1 MSHVTVCVQ
10 IQGSIPE
17 ALKKLR
23 EAQDELLCTPGSDPD
38 RAQEINSEVV
48 RNLIRAPS
56 TVTTPN
62 VVVLAEL
69 IHAVRADSKIQA
81 IKAIR
86 SLTNLGLRESK
97 DLVDSVWLR
106 APETY

>member
-1 MSHVTVCVQ
+1 MINVTVVLEGRVCDVKR
-10 IQGSIPE
+10 GLVD
-17 ALKKLR
+17 ALK
-23 EAQDELLCTPGSDPD
+23 ELGEPTVTPSTTL
-38 RAQEINSEVV
+38 AV
-48 RNLIRAPS
+48 